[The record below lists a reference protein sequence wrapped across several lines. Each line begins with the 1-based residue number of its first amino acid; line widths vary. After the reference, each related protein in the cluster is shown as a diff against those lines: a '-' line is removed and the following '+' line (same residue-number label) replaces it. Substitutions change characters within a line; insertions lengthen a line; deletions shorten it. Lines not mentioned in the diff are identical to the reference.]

1 MPLRLAWLFG
11 LALMAPIALPA
22 GGAERDQPGLR
33 RRRTGEPLLAT
44 APQKLQI
51 SPHHQAP
58 LLGAVA
64 DAGMPY
70 EILQTWFSSEG
81 ERWCRVRQ
89 GSLRGWL
96 LG

>member
-1 MPLRLAWLFG
+1 
-11 LALMAPIALPA
+11 
-22 GGAERDQPGLR
+22 
-33 RRRTGEPLLAT
+33 
-44 APQKLQI
+44 
-51 SPHHQAP
+51 
-58 LLGAVA
+58 LGADA